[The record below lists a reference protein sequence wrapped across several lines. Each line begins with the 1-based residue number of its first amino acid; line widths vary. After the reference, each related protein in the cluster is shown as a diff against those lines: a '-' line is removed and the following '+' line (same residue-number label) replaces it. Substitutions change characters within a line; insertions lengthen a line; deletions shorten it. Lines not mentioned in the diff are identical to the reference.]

1 MISQIM
7 QQYLEPH
14 IYFEV
19 KRKIFHLSAI
29 FFPLLYIFISKYI
42 MCSILFIA
50 CVIILFV
57 DIYKN
62 HSMKIKE
69 LAESFFNPILR
80 PQERNGQFLLS
91 GASYMFSGLFLSA
104 LLFPKG
110 LTINAWLIL
119 IISDS
124 FAAITGIVY
133 GTKLSN
139 GKSFAGAI
147 AFFISAVLVS
157 VFSYFIAPHSIT
169 LGIIISACFATTIV
183 EFFSSSIKIN
193 DNFSIPLTYSL
204 SVIILNLI

>member
-1 MISQIM
+1 M
-7 QQYLEPH
+7 QQYLEPP
-14 IYFEV
+14 ISFEI
-19 KRKIFHLSAI
+19 KRKTFHLSAI
-29 FFPLLYIFISKYI
+29 FFPFLYIFISKYM
-42 MCSILFIA
+42 MCSILFVA
-50 CVIILFV
+50 CSIILFI

-62 HSMKIKE
+62 HSAKIKE
-69 LAESFFNPILR
+69 LAETFFKPILR
-80 PQERNGQFLLS
+80 PQEKDGQFLLS

-124 FAAITGIVY
+124 FAAIIGIVY

-139 GKSFAGAI
+139 GKSFAGSV

-157 VFSYFIAPHSIT
+157 IFSYFIAPHKIT
-169 LGIIISACFATTIV
+169 IGAIIIACLATTIV
-183 EFFSSSIKIN
+183 EFFSSYIKIN
-193 DNFSIPLTYSL
+193 DNFTIPLTYSL

>member
-1 MISQIM
+1 M
-7 QQYLEPH
+7 QQYLEPP
-14 IYFEV
+14 ISFEI
-19 KRKIFHLSAI
+19 KRKTFHLSAI

-50 CVIILFV
+50 CAIILFI

-62 HSMKIKE
+62 HSIQIKE

-80 PQERNGQFLLS
+80 PQEKNGQFLLS

-104 LLFPKG
+104 LLFSKG

-124 FAAITGIVY
+124 FAAIIGIVY

-139 GKSFAGAI
+139 GKSFAGSI

-157 VFSYFIAPHSIT
+157 VFSYFIAPHNIT
-169 LGIIISACFATTIV
+169 FGIILAACFATTTV
-183 EFFSSSIKIN
+183 EFFSPAIKIN
-193 DNFSIPLTYSL
+193 DNFTIPLTYSL

>member
-1 MISQIM
+1 M

-14 IYFEV
+14 IYFEL

-29 FFPLLYIFISKYI
+29 FFPFLYIFISKYL

-50 CVIILFV
+50 CTIILFV
-57 DIYKN
+57 DIYK
-62 HSMKIKE
+62 HRSVKIKE

-80 PQERNGQFLLS
+80 PQEKNGQFRLS
-91 GASYMFSGLFLSA
+91 GASYMFTGLFLSA

-124 FAAITGIVY
+124 VAAIIGMSY
-133 GTKLSN
+133 GTTLSN
-139 GKSFAGAI
+139 GKSLAGSA
-147 AFFISAVLVS
+147 AFFMSAVLVS
-157 VFSYFIAPHSIT
+157 VFSYFMAPHNIT
-169 LGIIISACFATTIV
+169 FSIIIMACFAATMV

-193 DNFSIPLTYSL
+193 DNFTIPLAYSL